1 MYVKTI
7 NLPCAGN
14 KVFVKRQTQGGSFN
28 PNPPLRTPLVA
39 CHTRQKLWNSHF
51 GWKLGSPNNVVNTK
65 KNI

>member
-51 GWKLGSPNNVVNTK
+51 G
-65 KNI
+65 